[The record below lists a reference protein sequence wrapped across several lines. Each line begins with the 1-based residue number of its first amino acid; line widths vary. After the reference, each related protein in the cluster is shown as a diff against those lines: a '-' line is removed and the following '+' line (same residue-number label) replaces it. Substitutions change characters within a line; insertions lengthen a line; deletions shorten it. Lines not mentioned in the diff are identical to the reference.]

1 MSKQE
6 VKRMHK
12 AQIERL
18 AAPYLDAK
26 RDMRKAGL
34 L

>member
-6 VKRMHK
+6 VKRMHE
-12 AQIERL
+12 AQIVKL
-18 AAPYLDAK
+18 AQPYLDAK